1 MGLPDIDN
9 IPETGAVFTLGRSRF
24 ADNIASHFFI
34 RKDPVVSIT
43 CGDEHSAIVC
53 QSGRLFVFG
62 SNDWG
67 QLGLGHKNHVSKPS
81 CVKILKPEK
90 VTHVACG
97 RAHTLIC
104 TGDEKLLACGSDQE
118 SQLGRGQIS
127 TSDSSTLPVVIYDSK
142 KVGSKILQIAA
153 GSHHSLAL
161 TVDGDVLAWGSNLE
175 GQLGLPGTSGLINKP
190 TKVSLPEPVKQIS
203 AGYYHSAFLT
213 ESGVIYICGEAESGK
228 LGIALDFRTQI
239 APKQMQLPVS
249 VISVACGGHHTL
261 LLAENGDIYC
271 TGSNASG
278 QLGMGTNITE
288 IQTPKKLPRDN
299 LKEEIIKKI
308 VCGESHVA
316 IITESGKLFMCGDG
330 RHGKLGLEENENNV
344 HELTYVEKYE
354 ELIVMNVACGGCH
367 TILVGRKKNFE
378 TNNEN
383 KINSLPPLKV
393 PINRIQNDDTIIN
406 LEDESKNEIEKS
418 ETELTEKLND
428 STQVSLINLNK
439 TDDNIEKPESPKK
452 TYQRDSPTLLSNKNQ
467 HLKHDDDDDDDDDDN
482 NNFDNDNNTN
492 CNYDMNIENDDSNN
506 NHSNKNN
513 LIKDELDTKAQVN
526 TSATEIRPKS
536 HNDEFCVN
544 KGIIENKEKDCDN
557 NKEKTQDNNSVNK
570 INDEKIKIEKSSV
583 LLTSPPPKP
592 PRQKIDSGDKT
603 NTPPFISSLPSSR
616 ESSCSGNKNE
626 KEIKSIISNDANKN
640 DNEMNYNNDDNDDV
654 LSITSDNK
662 KTSSIKSKSSAQSKA
677 DTDETIAIGDTKI
690 LQHTVFQQ
698 NLDDNLKDKIADKVD
713 EKINIIA
720 GNIDDNNIIQ
730 SPLPHTGKIIKLF
743 KNKKQQVSENLT
755 NSSSSVEP
763 IAKAKSKTCSIL

>member
-34 RKDPVVSIT
+34 RKDPVVSIA

-104 TGDEKLLACGSDQE
+104 TGHEKLLACGSDQE

-127 TSDSSTLPVVIYDSK
+127 TSDSSTLPVVIYDSN

-161 TVDGDVLAWGSNLE
+161 TIDGDVLAWGSNLE

-190 TKVSLPEPVKQIS
+190 TKVNLPEPVKQIS

-213 ESGVIYICGEAESGK
+213 KSGVIYICGEAESGK

-261 LLAENGDIYC
+261 LLGENGDIYC

-288 IQTPKKLPRDN
+288 IQTPKQLPCNN

-344 HELTYVEKYE
+344 YELTYVAKYE
-354 ELIVMNVACGGCH
+354 ELIVTNVACGGCH
-367 TILVGRKKNFE
+367 TILVGRKKNSE
-378 TNNEN
+378 TDNEN
-383 KINSLPPLKV
+383 LKQTKINSLPPLKV
-393 PINRIQNDDTIIN
+393 PINRIQNDDAIN
-406 LEDESKNEIEKS
+406 LEDESKNQIKKSEIELA
-418 ETELTEKLND
+418 EILND

-439 TDDNIEKPESPKK
+439 TDDNIEKPESPKT
-452 TYQRDSPTLLSNKNQ
+452 TYQRDTPTLLSNKNHQ
-467 HLKHDDDDDDDDDDN
+467 LKNDDD
-482 NNFDNDNNTN
+482 DNDNNTN
-492 CNYDMNIENDDSNN
+492 CNYDNNIENDDSNN
-506 NHSNKNN
+506 NNNKNN
-513 LIKDELDTKAQVN
+513 LIKDEIDTKAEVN
-526 TSATEIRPKS
+526 TSAIEIRPKS
-536 HNDEFCVN
+536 YNDQLDVN
-544 KGIIENKEKDCDN
+544 RGIIENKEKDCEN
-557 NKEKTQDNNSVNK
+557 NKENKQDNNMVNK
-570 INDEKIKIEKSSV
+570 INDESITIEKSSV
-583 LLTSPPPKP
+583 SLPVTSVSLTSPPLKP
-592 PRQKIDSGDKT
+592 PRQKIDNDDKT
-603 NTPPFISSLPSSR
+603 NTPSFISSLPSSR

-626 KEIKSIISNDANKN
+626 KKIKSIMNNDAIKN
-640 DNEMNYNNDDNDDV
+640 DSDINYNNDDNDDV
-654 LSITSDNK
+654 SSITSDNK

-677 DTDETIAIGDTKI
+677 DTDETIAIDDTKI
-690 LQHTVFQQ
+690 LQHTVFEQ
-698 NLDDNLKDKIADKVD
+698 NVDDHLKDKITDKVD

-720 GNIDDNNIIQ
+720 DNVDDNNIIQ
-730 SPLPHTGKIIKLF
+730 SPLPRTGKIIKLF

-755 NSSSSVEP
+755 NSSSSIEP
-763 IAKAKSKTCSIL
+763 IEKAKSKTCSIL